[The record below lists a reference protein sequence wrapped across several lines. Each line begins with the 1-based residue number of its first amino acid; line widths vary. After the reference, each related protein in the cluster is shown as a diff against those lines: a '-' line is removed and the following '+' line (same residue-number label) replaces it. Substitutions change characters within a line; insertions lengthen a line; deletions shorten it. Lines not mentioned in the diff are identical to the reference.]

1 VRDLEIARIPRD
13 DISMVARNLDN
24 RVADPDASNAGAGA
38 AAGASIG
45 GVLGGG
51 AGLLAGLGMLAIPA
65 SVRSLLPAGWWQLR
79 PAPAPALRPAASSA
93 R

>member
-1 VRDLEIARIPRD
+1 MRDLEIARIPRD

-45 GVLGGG
+45 GVLGGVIYRWLSEEPTG
-51 AGLLAGLGMLAIPA
+51 TVQGRNP
-65 SVRSLLPAGWWQLR
+65 
-79 PAPAPALRPAASSA
+79 
-93 R
+93 